1 LIFLSFLTVM
11 TNEVAK
17 LQLFG
22 SLGATLSLFEH
33 YGAKMKMVGS
43 LGFFFFF
50 FFISL
55 VVTSKLNF
63 DVTTNDIPIAATLRL
78 FRTILAK

>member
-1 LIFLSFLTVM
+1 M

-50 FFISL
+50 FHIISGDL
-55 VVTSKLNF
+55 KVEL
-63 DVTTNDIPIAATLRL
+63 
-78 FRTILAK
+78 